1 MRQTWM
7 AQLILAISLCGMSL
21 FILKVFYYSY
31 AWFCSLSEGRTS
43 FFCTRLFNRKLSVNS
58 YFCFQLALLHSVS
71 YFFSLYQSP
80 SLPSCKVSDAISS
93 NIDEVLLINLFPN
106 VFVFVIHHKD
116 WLTWWNWQTWWTL
129 LKFFYLKWPY
139 SDGWLSYSDPCDSRT
154 PAPMLWIFSFF
165 WRYYLCYTMA
175 FSPFK
180 NFDYCCLSFHWLSI
194 KLKTILVL
202 IGMVFVLISE
212 MFHEMISLNL
222 MFLRLFD
229 WSLNLFYEV
238 SFSWYCFGSL

>member
-129 LKFFYLKWPY
+129 LKFFISNDLTQMVDFPTRIPVTLALLLLCYGFFLS
-139 SDGWLSYSDPCDSRT
+139 SDATICVIQWLSLHSKILIIVVSVSTDFPSSSK
-154 PAPMLWIFSFF
+154 LF
-165 WRYYLCYTMA
+165 LC
-175 FSPFK
+175 
-180 NFDYCCLSFHWLSI
+180 WL
-194 KLKTILVL
+194 
-202 IGMVFVLISE
+202 G
-212 MFHEMISLNL
+212 
-222 MFLRLFD
+222 
-229 WSLNLFYEV
+229 WSLCLFQKC
-238 SFSWYCFGSL
+238 SMRWYL

>member
-106 VFVFVIHHKD
+106 VFIFVIHHKD

-139 SDGWLSYSDPCDSRT
+139 SDGWLSYSDP
-154 PAPMLWIFSFF
+154 
-165 WRYYLCYTMA
+165 
-175 FSPFK
+175 
-180 NFDYCCLSFHWLSI
+180 WLSHSCSYAMDFFF
-194 KLKTILVL
+194 LLTLL
-202 IGMVFVLISE
+202 FVLYNGFLSIQKFWLLLSQFPLT
-212 MFHEMISLNL
+212 FHQAQNYSCA
-222 MFLRLFD
+222 D
-229 WSLNLFYEV
+229 WDGLCAYFRNAPWDDIFKLDVPEAG
-238 SFSWYCFGSL
+238 WLEP